1 MTLALDKHPAK
12 AFKVRQTALG
22 SPQVEFSTSG
32 TLFFFLSGPI
42 LMQKTNKQTS
52 PESDLMNAPQAES
65 EASEKLTQTGS
76 DCTP

>member
-22 SPQVEFSTSG
+22 SLQVELCSFSSVG
-32 TLFFFLSGPI
+32 QFWCKK
-42 LMQKTNKQTS
+42 QTNKQTS
-52 PESDLMNAPQAES
+52 PESDLINAPRAES

-76 DCTP
+76 DCTPY

>member
-22 SPQVEFSTSG
+22 SPQVELCSFSSVDQ
-32 TLFFFLSGPI
+32 FWCKKPNK
-42 LMQKTNKQTS
+42 QTNKQTS
-52 PESDLMNAPQAES
+52 PESDLINAPQAES